1 VQPAL
6 LHQPVSVADGRT
18 ACNDFWNAHPDSV
31 CALWESS
38 VSAAATLAQS
48 GVADLVVVRGSS
60 PRALR
65 ALVLSHGSRVLA
77 IVALGRHLRAKS
89 WRSAIQEASSSAT
102 LDLAF
107 APRGAKQK
115 TVSGYLKLL
124 DESGATSRDR
134 RAPAGPAGLKIAQQ
148 TRTTLGVN
156 RGRSFDN
163 RGVAGYDVL
172 LDGAL
177 LGRTTATA
185 YLYSNLLC
193 GTSHILA
200 VKAFDAAGNRSTK
213 SSLSAE
219 TSPCVLPPTI
229 GGPLSSAPDSLKTSG
244 RTTSTIALTWSPPV
258 VALGVAGYGLYRN
271 GVLVGSTQSTSF
283 TFSELTCGTSYDLAV
298 DAYDLSGRRSPKA
311 STRWQTLA
319 CQASPPPPPPPPPP
333 LPPPPPPPTP
343 PQGSN
348 DTIPFPRIGQYNSF
362 NFADARTPAHFQL
375 NVFQGCN
382 PAVADKSYAL
392 NPQQINFII
401 PTIPVSPNGVTP
413 GPNCGAAGTGFAV
426 SYGAYDLITTPI
438 VSPYAGIGTIR
449 AWSGAAC
456 PLGDYACFMDGTRIN
471 PEFLNF
477 ASPDSAVW
485 GAKVRA
491 HFYQKDLSTGSH
503 PGVHGIW
510 GDNFV
515 WWGSYL
521 KDKRSAGGS
530 APLGPGQA
538 WDDGAVASVSK
549 LHSLLPQ
556 ALLGANGAG
565 LDCGFGNVYVGSVP
579 GKDCT
584 GAGDATLWEG
594 RGGYRYVH
602 VPATFDLVI
611 AQFQRW
617 MSTPADDGHPKRG
630 MLNVFGIN
638 GLNALGHVLTPQDQR
653 LELAYA
659 CIGGLY
665 VWIVNGESW
674 STTAIPGT
682 PAGSNFAIPEMGDSA
697 AYPRGWLGLP
707 TGAAVKVAAG
717 EWKRTFSGGTV
728 YANATSGAWLVDG
741 HTVPA
746 QDGLFVKQ

>member
-1 VQPAL
+1 MSGAASHRPSHLKLLLVATLAVVVAPSAAAADPRQGVSPPELWGVAANASFHAATLSRLQRGGINAVVLDSRRLRPRQIQRLTAAARRARLRVVQPAL

-156 RGRSFDN
+156 WGRSFDN

-319 CQASPPPPPPPPPP
+319 CR
-333 LPPPPPPPTP
+333 TC
-343 PQGSN
+343 GS
-348 DTIPFPRIGQYNSF
+348 IY
-362 NFADARTPAHFQL
+362 
-375 NVFQGCN
+375 
-382 PAVADKSYAL
+382 
-392 NPQQINFII
+392 
-401 PTIPVSPNGVTP
+401 
-413 GPNCGAAGTGFAV
+413 
-426 SYGAYDLITTPI
+426 
-438 VSPYAGIGTIR
+438 
-449 AWSGAAC
+449 
-456 PLGDYACFMDGTRIN
+456 
-471 PEFLNF
+471 
-477 ASPDSAVW
+477 
-485 GAKVRA
+485 
-491 HFYQKDLSTGSH
+491 
-503 PGVHGIW
+503 
-510 GDNFV
+510 
-515 WWGSYL
+515 
-521 KDKRSAGGS
+521 KR
-530 APLGPGQA
+530 
-538 WDDGAVASVSK
+538 
-549 LHSLLPQ
+549 
-556 ALLGANGAG
+556 N
-565 LDCGFGNVYVGSVP
+565 
-579 GKDCT
+579 
-584 GAGDATLWEG
+584 
-594 RGGYRYVH
+594 R
-602 VPATFDLVI
+602 
-611 AQFQRW
+611 
-617 MSTPADDGHPKRG
+617 
-630 MLNVFGIN
+630 
-638 GLNALGHVLTPQDQR
+638 
-653 LELAYA
+653 
-659 CIGGLY
+659 
-665 VWIVNGESW
+665 
-674 STTAIPGT
+674 
-682 PAGSNFAIPEMGDSA
+682 
-697 AYPRGWLGLP
+697 
-707 TGAAVKVAAG
+707 
-717 EWKRTFSGGTV
+717 
-728 YANATSGAWLVDG
+728 
-741 HTVPA
+741 
-746 QDGLFVKQ
+746 

>member
-1 VQPAL
+1 VAANASFRSATFTRLKRAGINTVVLDSRRLQPRQIRRLTRAAGRARLRVVQPAL
-6 LHQPVSVADGRT
+6 LPRPESIGEGRT
-18 ACNDFWNAHPDSV
+18 ACNAFRSEHPGSA
-31 CALWESS
+31 CALWGRS
-38 VSAAATLAQS
+38 VSAAVTLAQS
-48 GVADLVVVRGSS
+48 GVADLVVVRISGPS
-60 PRALR
+60 ALR
-65 ALVLSHGSRVLA
+65 ALVPSSGSRMLA
-77 IVALGRHLRAKS
+77 VVPLSKHFRARL
-89 WRSAIQEASSSAT
+89 WRRAIEAASSSAT

-107 APRGAKQK
+107 APRRARQK
-115 TVSGYLKLL
+115 TLSAYLKLL
-124 DESGATSRDR
+124 DRSGATSRDR
-134 RAPAGPAGLKIAQQ
+134 KAPTSPTGLKITQQ
-148 TRTTLGVN
+148 TQTTLGL
-156 RGRSFDN
+156 SWKTPYDK
-163 RGVAGYDVL
+163 RGVAGYDFFV
-172 LDGAL
+172 DGAL
-177 LGRTTATA
+177 LGSTTSTT
-185 YLYSNLLC
+185 YVHPNLPC

-200 VKAFDAAGNRSTK
+200 VKAFDAAGNRSAK
-213 SSLSAE
+213 SSLRAE
-219 TSPCVLPPTI
+219 TRPC
-229 GGPLSSAPDSLKTSG
+229 G
-244 RTTSTIALTWSPPV
+244 
-258 VALGVAGYGLYRN
+258 
-271 GVLVGSTQSTSF
+271 
-283 TFSELTCGTSYDLAV
+283 
-298 DAYDLSGRRSPKA
+298 
-311 STRWQTLA
+311 
-319 CQASPPPPPPPPPP
+319 
-333 LPPPPPPPTP
+333 LPPPPP
-343 PQGSN
+343 QGSGPN
-348 DTIPFPRIGQYNSF
+348 DTIPFPRISQYNAF
-362 NFADARTPAHFQL
+362 NFGDGSTPAHFQL
-375 NVFQGCN
+375 NVFQGCY
-382 PAVADKSYAL
+382 PVVADKSYAL

-413 GPNCGAAGTGFAV
+413 GPNCGAPGTGFAV
-426 SYGAYDLITTPI
+426 SYGAYESITTPI

-456 PLGDYACFMDGTRIN
+456 PLGDYACFADGTRMN

-477 ASPDSAVW
+477 ASPDSAIW

-549 LHSLLPQ
+549 LYSLLPQ

-584 GAGDATLWEG
+584 GAGDTALWEG

-617 MSTPADDGHPKRG
+617 MNTPADDGHPKRG

-665 VWIVNGESW
+665 VLIINGDGAG
-674 STTAIPGT
+674 TTAIPGT

-707 TGAAVKVAAG
+707 TGSPVKVESG
-717 EWKRTFSGGTV
+717 RWKRTFSGGTV
-728 YANATSGAWLVDG
+728 YANATSGAWSADG

-746 QDGLFVKQ
+746 QDGLFVKS